1 MGERVEASHHQS
13 RVPRPRSRMTHVG
26 NWLKLTVGPP
36 LGAWAIRALARTL
49 RLRTAGAEH
58 VDALYRTGGR
68 AIIVF
73 WHGRQ
78 LMMPLAYRG
87 TEAHV
92 LVSRHRDGEL
102 ISRLIGRF
110 GFRSVRGSTT
120 RGGVE
125 ALRQLI
131 RLGRTGVDLVVTPD
145 GPRGPRQVVQKGV
158 VQLAKATGLPIVPLT
173 FGCSKKN
180 SSRAGTAFCCPTPS
194 AGRSSCGGRRSG
206 FRPTRMTRRS
216 SPSGWRSRR
225 RLIA

>member
-1 MGERVEASHHQS
+1 MGERVEESTHQS
-13 RVPRPRSRMTHVG
+13 RVPRPLSCMTQVG
-26 NWLKLTVGPP
+26 NWLKLAVVPA
-36 LGAWAIRALARTL
+36 LGAWAIRALGRTL
-49 RLRTAGAEH
+49 FLRTVGAEQ
-58 VDALYRTGGR
+58 VDALYRRGGR
-68 AIIVF
+68 MIIVF

-131 RLGRTGVDLVVTPD
+131 RLGRTGMDLVVTPD

-180 SSRAGTAFCCPTPS
+180 SLRVGIAFCCPIPS
-194 AGRSSCGGRRSG
+194 AGRSSCGGRRFG

-216 SPSGWRSRR
+216 RPSGWKSRR
-225 RLIA
+225 RSIA